1 MRWRDVKQNR
11 VTKQSIKEEP
21 KTSLPYASHMD
32 KIKAFITDSFLLS
45 MPIAYIVIYLV
56 FGGREGFRDDMF
68 MGWIYLLVPLG
79 IIVVSFY
86 FKAGQT
92 PGMKAYEIKVV
103 DSKTGKKP
111 SILLAALRFFFF
123 NIVLF
128 SVVGLFASFF
138 REDRRGIH
146 DILSGTSVIKA
157 PNE

>member
-11 VTKQSIKEEP
+11 VTKPSTKEEP
-21 KTSLPYASHMD
+21 KPSLPYASHMD

-68 MGWIYLLVPLG
+68 MGWIYLLAPLG
-79 IIVVSFY
+79 LIVILFY

-103 DSKTGKKP
+103 DNKTGEKP
-111 SILLAALRFFFF
+111 SIVLALLRFFFF

-128 SVVGLFASFF
+128 SVVGLFVSFF

-146 DILSGTSVIKA
+146 DLLSGTSVIKA

>member
-11 VTKQSIKEEP
+11 ISKKSIEEKLTP
-21 KTSLPYASHMD
+21 SLPYASHMD

-56 FGGREGFRDDMF
+56 LGGREGFRDDMV
-68 MGWIYLLVPLG
+68 MGWIYLLAPLG
-79 IIVVSFY
+79 FIVILFY
-86 FKAGQT
+86 FIAGQT

-103 DSKTGKKP
+103 DNKTGEKP
-111 SILLAALRFFFF
+111 SILLSALRFFFF

-128 SVVGLFASFF
+128 SFIGIFVSFF
-138 REDRRGIH
+138 RDDRRGIH

-157 PNE
+157 S

>member
-11 VTKQSIKEEP
+11 VDKKSIQKEP
-21 KTSLPYASHMD
+21 KQSLPYASYMD

-68 MGWIYLLVPLG
+68 MGWIYLLAPLG
-79 IIVVSFY
+79 VIVILFY
-86 FKAGQT
+86 FIAGQT

-103 DSKTGKKP
+103 DNKTGEKP
-111 SILLAALRFFFF
+111 SILLSFLRFFFF
-123 NIVLF
+123 NVVLF
-128 SVVGLFASFF
+128 SFIGIFFGFF
-138 REDRRGIH
+138 REDKRGIH